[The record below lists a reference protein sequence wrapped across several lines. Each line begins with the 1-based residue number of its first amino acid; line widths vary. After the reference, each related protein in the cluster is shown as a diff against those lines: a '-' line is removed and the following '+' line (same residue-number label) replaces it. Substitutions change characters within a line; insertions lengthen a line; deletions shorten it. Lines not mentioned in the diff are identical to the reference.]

1 MKESAAFKDARIE
14 ALEKELE
21 KTKNALENAK
31 ELLKGVLIEIEKLNY
46 GSN

>member
-1 MKESAAFKDARIE
+1 MKEAADFKDARIE

-31 ELLKGVLIEIEKLNY
+31 ELLKGVLNEIEKLND
-46 GSN
+46 

>member
-1 MKESAAFKDARIE
+1 MGELADLKDARIE
-14 ALEKELE
+14 ALQKELE
-21 KTKNALENAK
+21 KTQKALQDAK